1 MLTLLYIIF
10 ILYCL
15 LRFYLLISY
24 KKVLNLVF
32 SEENKM
38 KEAKKT
44 AQEEVYNDIFMNHSK
59 NIERLQKKYAN
70 DQNCKYFGA
79 LTIGISSLISVI
91 YKSSDLI
98 IMLPALLTL
107 FNTFFER
114 FEINLPWEYTQITA
128 KFM

>member
-1 MLTLLYIIF
+1 MAEAQ
-10 ILYCL
+10 
-15 LRFYLLISY
+15 
-24 KKVLNLVF
+24 KAAQ
-32 SEENKM
+32 
-38 KEAKKT
+38 KET
-44 AQEEVYNDIFMNHSK
+44 YNDIFIKHSK

-70 DQNCKYFGA
+70 DQNYKYFGA

-91 YKSSDLI
+91 YKPSDLI

-114 FEINLPWEYTQITA
+114 FEIKLPLEYTQITA